1 MQFVSVEQLALFIG
15 RCFIAA
21 EVPEDDAKIV
31 AELMS
36 EADVNG
42 SDGHGVFRLPQYIE
56 RIKNKGINLQPNIS
70 IAEDKGAMAV
80 VDGDNALGIWLC
92 TMRRNLPSS
101 GLLNMVFLGLVCGIA
116 TMLVLLRFMQRCL

>member
-1 MQFVSVEQLALFIG
+1 MQFVSIEQLALFIG
-15 RCFIAA
+15 RCFIAV

-70 IAEDKGAMAV
+70 IADDLSLIHISAPTRQGKISYAV
-80 VDGDNALGIWLC
+80 C
-92 TMRRNLPSS
+92 S
-101 GLLNMVFLGLVCGIA
+101 
-116 TMLVLLRFMQRCL
+116 